1 MNTRERIILAS
12 LDLFNEKGE
21 RNVTTNHIAAD
32 LGISPGNL
40 YYHFRNKTDIIYEI
54 FLQYQLLV
62 DHYLQIPDE
71 RPLTVGDQFEYLEAV
86 FDGLWSYRF
95 FHRDLEHYLDS
106 DPRLQEDYRRFTV
119 RCVDSIS
126 KILLS
131 LERSGILNPLGD
143 AVRRTFPLNVWLL
156 VTSWMSFLKT
166 AVGQDVH
173 LIRKESLKHGI
184 YQVISLELPFLH
196 PDYYDEVVR
205 AQEAFKPVLLES
217 LSQ

>member
-62 DHYLQIPDE
+62 DHYLQIPDD
-71 RPLTVGDQFEYLEAV
+71 RPLTIQDQFEYLEAV

-106 DPRLQEDYRRFTV
+106 DIRLQEDYRQFTV
-119 RCVDSIS
+119 RCIDSIA
-126 KILLS
+126 KILGS
-131 LERSGILNPLGD
+131 LERAGILKSLGD
-143 AVRRTFPLNVWLL
+143 ETRRTFSLNVWLL

-173 LIRKESLKHGI
+173 LIRKETLKHGI

-196 PDYYDEVVR
+196 PDYYDDVVK
-205 AQEAFKPVLLES
+205 AQELFKPSLLDS
-217 LSQ
+217 LSK

>member
-1 MNTRERIILAS
+1 MNTREKIILAS

-21 RNVTTNHIAAD
+21 RNITTNHIAAD

-62 DHYLQIPDE
+62 DHYLEIPED
-71 RPLTVGDQFEYLEAV
+71 RLLTVEDQFYYLEAV

-106 DPRLQEDYRRFTV
+106 DPRLQEDYRKFTV
-119 RCVDSIS
+119 RCIKSIH

-131 LERSGILNPLGD
+131 LEKAGIFRPMTD
-143 AVRRTFPLNVWLL
+143 SMRCTFSLNVWLL
-156 VTSWMSFLKT
+156 VTSWMSYLKT

-173 LIRKESLKHGI
+173 LIRKETLKHGI
-184 YQVISLELPFLH
+184 YQVISLEVPFLN
-196 PDYYDEVVR
+196 PEYYDEVVR
-205 AQEAFKPVLLES
+205 NQAAFKPVMLDSIML
-217 LSQ
+217 